1 MERDFLNGIDEAFQR
16 LMQVNGNGRRNG
28 GQSAPRST
36 EDRLIAEIVNH
47 LQSLSKSQQE
57 DVLKFVRSLKQ
68 EKVE

>member
-16 LMQVNGNGRRNG
+16 LMQANGNGRRNG
-28 GQSAPRST
+28 GQSASRSS
-36 EDRLIAEIVNH
+36 DRLIAEIMND
-47 LQSLSKSQQE
+47 LQGLSKSQQE